1 MPPLTRYRFLDAELN
16 HEIFDLERGK
26 STGVIKPEYIK
37 GEEEK
42 KKAEEKRLRY
52 EKEQEEKEERKQKE
66 AEEKLK
72 RAIEGD
78 ARAADL
84 KKKGDHNKIIKI
96 FWRSIFHPAK
106 LLLCS

>member
-1 MPPLTRYRFLDAELN
+1 MPPLIRYRFLEAELN

-42 KKAEEKRLRY
+42 KKAEEKRLKY
-52 EKEQEEKEERKQKE
+52 EREQEEKERNKQKE
-66 AEEKLK
+66 AEEQLK
-72 RAIEGD
+72 RAIEED

-84 KKKGDHNKIIKI
+84 KLKGDHNKIIKI
-96 FWRSIFHPAK
+96 FWRY
-106 LLLCS
+106 LLSLQKS